1 MKKKGFTLIE
11 LLAVIVILAIIALI
25 AMPLI
30 LNVIDEAKKGAFKN
44 TAYGIVEAGQLV
56 YAKDMLQGI
65 EGEVTFTYVD
75 GVETA
80 SVDGKKLDY
89 KGTKPK
95 NGTITLNSEGKIAIA
110 IHDGKYC
117 AEKGYEESVITLST
131 KSIEECVGDIE
142 ITYSD
147 YDVIKGVNAPK
158 LTTGMTP
165 IKWNGTDW
173 VSTNEN
179 DIDWY
184 NYDEN
189 KWANV
194 KTADGSFWVWI
205 PRYAYS
211 IASGYHTSTEGTIN
225 IKFLIDK
232 TNGSSDGT
240 MISTTPTYSG
250 DSQTNYVLHPAF
262 TFGTDEITGIWVAKF
277 EPSVSDI
284 DDDCYT
290 NPSTLNCNN
299 NTLTPKIVPNVSSWR
314 NISIKNA
321 YEVSRIMETN
331 PIYGWGSS
339 GDNIDTHLMK
349 NIEWGVV
356 AYLSKS
362 NKGQNENEIR
372 INNSRDY
379 ITGCAATNQPTEI
392 YPNYLEYVFGCDNT
406 YESVIGQLASTT
418 GNIYGIYDLTGGARE
433 RVMGNYDNYGEGGGW
448 TNEEVAAIPNKYIDR
463 YSGSNYGFNSN
474 TFGDAVYET
483 REGSVWDGSVWIG
496 DISNSWFGDYSYF
509 PHMTAPWFARGGS
522 YSYGT
527 GTGSFSSHHTF
538 GGGQSIDSFRPVLIV
553 GEGL

>member
-117 AEKGYEESVITLST
+117 AQKGYEENVVTLTEKIQS
-131 KSIEECVGDIE
+131 ECALNGEVS
-142 ITYSD
+142 YSD
-147 YDVIKGVNAPK
+147 YNYSKGVNKPK
-158 LTTGMTP
+158 LTAGMTP

-205 PRYAYS
+205 PRYIYKITSCWHENCDGSAGNIDVQFS
-211 IASGYHTSTEGTIN
+211 IGIDDTKNGTIELDTSSGAEASN
-225 IKFLIDK
+225 NKW
-232 TNGSSDGT
+232 TNHS
-240 MISTTPTYSG
+240 
-250 DSQTNYVLHPAF
+250 AF
-262 TFGTDEITGIWVAKF
+262 TFGSKQISGIWVAKF
-277 EPSVSDI
+277 EPTAVEGVESNDLICDELDNV
-284 DDDCYT
+284 T
-290 NPSTLNCNN
+290 NKTV
-299 NTLTPKIVPNVSSWR
+299 KIVPNETAWR
-314 NISIKNA
+314 CIDIGKA
-321 YEVSRIMETN
+321 FEVSRSMETN
-331 PIYGWGSS
+331 PIYGWNSDG
-339 GDNIDTHLMK
+339 IDTHMMK
-349 NIEWGVV
+349 NTEWGAV

-362 NKGQNENEIR
+362 VYGKYDEEIW
-372 INNSRDY
+372 INPDNNFT
-379 ITGCAATNQPTEI
+379 TGCAGSSVSTD
-392 YPNYLEYVFGCDNT
+392 VFECNA
-406 YESVIGQLASTT
+406 YETVNGQKASTT
-418 GNIYGIYDLTGGARE
+418 GNIYGVYGFSGGAWDF
-433 RVMGNYDNYGEGGGW
+433 VAAYVDNAHPNLALYGESI
-448 TNEEVAAIPNKYIDR
+448 VSADNKYKDVYLLGDIDGR
-463 YSGSNYGFNSN
+463 PENYNEALN
-474 TFGDAVYET
+474 KKGDAVYET
-483 REGSVWDGSVWIG
+483 SSLGIDY
-496 DISNSWFGDYSYF
+496 NSWNEDRSNMPVLTTPFF
-509 PHMTAPWFARGGS
+509 NRGGA
-522 YSYGT
+522 YSQTTST
-527 GTGSFSSHHTF
+527 GAFNFLSTRGHASRA
-538 GGGQSIDSFRPVLIV
+538 DSFRPVLIV
-553 GEGL
+553 GQGL